1 MNIMHASSIGPI
13 TKNCFHMNN
22 VLIIDDHSIFRQ
34 GVKKIISDAFEHVQF
49 GEAESSSEALSKVHK
64 QDWDIIITDINMP
77 GRSGLELIREIKTMN
92 PSLPILVLSIYEEE
106 QMALRALRAGANGYL
121 NKGRA
126 ANDLVAAIHKVIEG
140 KKFISEKVA
149 EMLVCEYQNENS
161 NDCIKK
167 LSDREFFVLK
177 RLGDGDTVTEIARN
191 LSLSVKTIST
201 YRSHILIKLGLKNTA
216 QLMTFVRDKYIL

>member
-1 MNIMHASSIGPI
+1 MNIQLMPI
-13 TKNCFHMNN
+13 RIMNK

-106 QMALRALRAGANGYL
+106 QLALRALRAGANGYL

-126 ANDLVAAIHKVIEG
+126 ANDLVAAIHKLIEG

-177 RLGDGDTVTEIARN
+177 WLGDGDTVTEIACN

-216 QLMTFVRDKYIL
+216 QLMTFVRDNYII

>member
-1 MNIMHASSIGPI
+1 
-13 TKNCFHMNN
+13 MNN

-34 GVKKIISDAFEHVQF
+34 GVKKIISDAFERVQF
-49 GEAESSSEALSKVHK
+49 VEAESSSEALSKVHK
-64 QDWDIIITDINMP
+64 QDWDMIITDINMP
-77 GRSGLELIREIKTMN
+77 GRSGLELIREIKTMT

-126 ANDLVAAIHKVIEG
+126 ANDLVAAIHKLIAG

-201 YRSHILIKLGLKNTA
+201 YRSHILLKLGLKNTA
-216 QLMTFVRDKYIL
+216 QLMAYVRDKYII

>member
-1 MNIMHASSIGPI
+1 
-13 TKNCFHMNN
+13 MNN

-126 ANDLVAAIHKVIEG
+126 ANDLVAAIHKLIEG

-216 QLMTFVRDKYIL
+216 QLMAYVRDKYII